1 MDFLKKHYEKVLLGV
16 VLLALAIAAACL
28 PFVISSEQDK
38 MAQVTVGVINPRV
51 TPLTN
56 LDLTPLE
63 TSLKRVTTPAVI
75 DFGPPNKVF
84 NPRPWQKTADGKLI
98 PADKAGP
105 TSLLVTNIQ
114 PLYLKLTLD
123 KVNPDTNYV
132 IGIEKQ
138 AAPTA
143 SGRLK
148 KQALC
153 GLNPPTQNDTFI
165 VRGVKGKPDD
175 PASVQV
181 LLELKDTG
189 KTVALST
196 NQPYLRVDGYTAD
209 LRYDPEKKHWPG
221 RRINSQPPQPPIT
234 LNGEEYNVVAINT
247 NEVVL
252 SAKVNGK
259 KWTIKANQS

>member
-38 MAQVTVGVINPRV
+38 TAQVTVGVINPRV

-75 DFGPPNKVF
+75 DFGPPNRVF
-84 NPRPWQKTADGKLI
+84 NPMPWQKMPDGKLM
-98 PADKAGP
+98 PAQKAGP
-105 TSLLVTNIQ
+105 TSLVATNIE

-123 KVNPDTNYV
+123 KITPETNFV

-148 KQALC
+148 KQSLC
-153 GLNPPTQNDTFI
+153 SLNPPTQNETFI
-165 VRGVKGKPDD
+165 MRGMQGKPDD
-175 PASVQV
+175 PATVRV
-181 LLELKDTG
+181 LLELKDSG
-189 KTVALST
+189 QQVVLST
-196 NQPYLRVDGYTAD
+196 NQPFLRVDAYTAD
-209 LRYDPEKKHWPG
+209 LRYDPEKKHWPH
-221 RRINSQPPQPPIT
+221 RRINSQPPQPPII

-252 SAKVNGK
+252 AAKANGK
-259 KWTIKANQS
+259 KWTIKANPS